1 MYPTHRMSVQADNG
15 DEILLVCP
23 EPACGRRVVVKRS
36 GGLVVLEQGDFFAT
50 HSGGSLG
57 LSITGVESETSTRR

>member
-1 MYPTHRMSVQADNG
+1 MYPMHRMSVQADNG

-23 EPACGRRVVVKRS
+23 EHACGRRVVVKRS
-36 GGLVVLEQGDFFAT
+36 GGLVVLEQGDFYAT

-57 LSITGVESETSTRR
+57 LSITDIGS